1 MRNTKIELTS
11 IAPIAVGI
19 LCLTFLSVGAERPQK
34 GQSPA
39 DKPSAK
45 GPLLVLKK
53 KQPDSPLRITDII
66 VADSEDPRMPTVYL
80 NKSDKLILVYAVKH
94 EAPSNQGA
102 ISVSTVSINPDR
114 ERSLGPGQS
123 AQLEI
128 DTTDF
133 NEPLEKLVLS
143 VDFVEFADGTRWGLD
158 TMKNAERVDGVRAG
172 AKAER
177 DALMRVLKAEGA
189 DGVARSLDSVA
200 PEPDLASSRSKEW
213 LNSFSDGV
221 NWMRE
226 RVRRK
231 GRNYSEI
238 EKELRRLLD
247 FSEERR

>member
-1 MRNTKIELTS
+1 
-11 IAPIAVGI
+11 
-19 LCLTFLSVGAERPQK
+19 
-34 GQSPA
+34 
-39 DKPSAK
+39 
-45 GPLLVLKK
+45 
-53 KQPDSPLRITDII
+53 
-66 VADSEDPRMPTVYL
+66 
-80 NKSDKLILVYAVKH
+80 
-94 EAPSNQGA
+94 
-102 ISVSTVSINPDR
+102 
-114 ERSLGPGQS
+114 LGPGQS